1 MPSGPARR
9 RPTRRRPTSR
19 RGAHVVI
26 RQLRAADVEACAEII
41 AGDPL
46 WRRYGLTRSRA
57 RRAIRLALEAARRGR
72 QAARATGE
80 LAVVRR
86 GTQVLGFIWFRLD
99 GTFHHSGYV
108 RWVAVA
114 PGAQGRGVGTRLVR
128 YAEERIFTRGP
139 NVFLTVSD
147 FNRGAQAFYRKLG
160 YTRVGAV
167 PDYIVPGITERLY
180 RKTRG
185 PLAARSGGERI
196 ERTKVGDE

>member
-1 MPSGPARR
+1 MV
-9 RPTRRRPTSR
+9 TRR
-19 RGAHVVI
+19 
-26 RQLRAADVEACAEII
+26 LRAADVEACAGII

-46 WRRYGLTRSRA
+46 WRRYGLTPARA
-57 RRAIRLALEAARRGR
+57 GGVIRRAFQAGRRGGLATRAVGEMAVAR
-72 QAARATGE
+72 QGRQ
-80 LAVVRR
+80 VV
-86 GTQVLGFIWFRLD
+86 GFIWFRLD

-114 PGAQGRGVGTRLVR
+114 PGAQGRGVGTRLMR

-160 YTRVGAV
+160 YTRVGAI
-167 PDYIVPGITERLY
+167 PDYVVPGITERLY

-185 PLAARSGGERI
+185 PLAARSEGERI
-196 ERTKVGDE
+196 GRTKVGDE